1 MYTSTLIWYKMLSD
15 FSQTGCAETK
25 TVGPFRVFAIEGWKT
40 QKTSTCTLSEYCI
53 TFNS

>member
-1 MYTSTLIWYKMLSD
+1 MLSD

-40 QKTSTCTLSEYCI
+40 QKSSTCTLSEYCI